1 MAKCILII
9 HFSCK
14 LESCE
19 LVPVFCSVL
28 FWCYTWWA
36 VDKSLPLAVRP
47 AGDAGDL
54 PLVLVLPDAPSSTHS
69 CPGSEWKPSLEIS
82 CRTQAR
88 FWHPCWSSVGLWAVQ
103 GAQCCCVFFW
113 VACSAAELDCL
124 KNTGVVQGVMGWWLC
139 AHPSKWHCGH
149 QSVGFACTGEMTA
162 DETLVPSC
170 LLPVPVSL
178 LFMPSGF
185 LYQGTEHMVHPS
197 SSSLLHLAGLVK
209 TGMSQPWRLWG
220 SSRGRVLWLSSA
232 RGWEGGLGLR
242 RGPCSFDWQTWM
254 MQREFYSFL
263 LSLEF
268 QETEGE
274 NMGLWENTVIT
285 GNLVCLYPLEVKFSV
300 WIDSL
305 ATLTSFLGGFLYC
318 FLLLLL
324 SLQGFPFLFYSLFHK
339 HEIWRISSLLASWC

>member
-28 FWCYTWWA
+28 FWCHTWWA

-124 KNTGVVQGVMGWWLC
+124 KNTGVVQGVMGCVHIPPNDTGATSLWGLPAQRRWQQMKHWCQLASFQCLC
-139 AHPSKWHCGH
+139 PSC
-149 QSVGFACTGEMTA
+149 SCPLVSCTREQNIWSTPA
-162 DETLVPSC
+162 PVPSC
-170 LLPVPVSL
+170 IWQDWWRLGWASPEGSGEAAGAGCCGWAVPGGEKEGWVWGEAPVPLTDRHGWCKGNSTP
-178 LFMPSGF
+178 FCFPSNSRKPRER
-185 LYQGTEHMVHPS
+185 T
-197 SSSLLHLAGLVK
+197 
-209 TGMSQPWRLWG
+209 WG
-220 SSRGRVLWLSSA
+220 SGKI
-232 RGWEGGLGLR
+232 
-242 RGPCSFDWQTWM
+242 P
-254 MQREFYSFL
+254 
-263 LSLEF
+263 
-268 QETEGE
+268 
-274 NMGLWENTVIT
+274 
-285 GNLVCLYPLEVKFSV
+285 
-300 WIDSL
+300 
-305 ATLTSFLGGFLYC
+305 
-318 FLLLLL
+318 
-324 SLQGFPFLFYSLFHK
+324 
-339 HEIWRISSLLASWC
+339 